1 LKSSFSQLQPG
12 TQHALSHGLGWRELR
27 PVQELSIPAIHSGK
41 NCLIL
46 APTAGGKTEAAMIP
60 VLDLLV
66 RDRTRP
72 VGALYLSPLKA
83 LVNNQEERLAQLF
96 GFCQR
101 RVFKWH
107 GDVTAARKKAF
118 LKDPADLLMTT
129 PESLE
134 VLLTASGPPALP
146 GRRELLQ
153 DLRVVVLDE
162 VHAFAGDDRGD
173 HLLCLLE
180 RLGDLIGRELQ
191 RIGLSAT
198 VGNPDFLLEWL
209 GGGELVDPGRP
220 KSKRKLEILPLSPFE
235 SPGLAA
241 ARLAQGKKT
250 LLFAE
255 SRSRTEELKTALQD
269 HGVTTYVHH
278 SAISREAREESERAF
293 ARGRNCCIVCT
304 STMELGL
311 DVGDLD
317 LVLQYHSP
325 ATVSAFLQRL
335 GRTGRRAD
343 TAGHMAFLTD
353 EGWSFLQVCA
363 LIELARRGWV
373 EPIEASPRSLVVF
386 LHQMLARVVSEG
398 SVAVTDL
405 LAGVGR
411 PYCFSELSRAT
422 RRRLLDHLL
431 EQDYFLQ
438 ADGAIV
444 LGTTG
449 ERRLS
454 KNHFQ
459 DLYSIFDTPR
469 SLKVINPRGQE
480 VGNIDAWFAQS
491 LGEQGKSVFALGG
504 RSWVPVRTDWENS
517 ILYVE
522 PAASGRVATWMGTPR
537 LLSRK
542 LCEEMHALLRSQE
555 PVPFLSER
563 GARTLQKLR
572 DEWRPHVEREGLNVS
587 WDGEWCTVYT
597 FAGGKINNLLGKAFQ
612 HQTGVQPSIN
622 NVQIKARA
630 DVARWDQT
638 LEAVRAG
645 HYREL
650 QHHLVQWLPRA
661 RFSKYQDLLP
671 PELLEVYLA
680 ERLLD
685 LPGAEEIAAQPLRI
699 RVSALH

>member
-1 LKSSFSQLQPG
+1 MI
-12 TQHALSHGLGWRELR
+12 THGLGWRELR
-27 PVQELSIPAIHSGK
+27 PVQEQSIPAVHSGR

-46 APTAGGKTEAAMIP
+46 APTAGGKTEAAMFP
-60 VLDLLV
+60 VLDLLL

-83 LVNNQEERLAQLF
+83 LINNQEERLAQLF
-96 GFCQR
+96 GYCQR

-107 GDVTAARKKAF
+107 GDVSPARKKAF

-134 VLLTASGPPALP
+134 VLLTASGPAALP

-173 HLLCLLE
+173 HLLSLLE
-180 RLGDLIGRELQ
+180 RLGALVGRNLQ

-198 VGNPDFLLEWL
+198 VGNPDFLLEWI

-235 SPGLAA
+235 SPSLAA

-255 SRSRTEELKTALQD
+255 SRSRTEELKTALQE

-293 ARGRNCCIVCT
+293 ARGSNCCIVCT

-317 LVLQYHSP
+317 QVLQYHAP

-343 TAGHMAFLTD
+343 KPGHMAFLTD

-363 LIELARRGWV
+363 LIELARQGWV

-405 LAGVGR
+405 LQGVGE

-422 RRRLLDHLL
+422 RRQLLDHLFA
-431 EQDYFLQ
+431 EDYFMQ
-438 ADGAIV
+438 ADGAV
-444 LGTTG
+444 SLGPTG

-459 DLYSIFDTPR
+459 DLYSIFDSPR
-469 SLKVINPRGQE
+469 SLKVINPKGQE
-480 VGNIDAWFAQS
+480 IGQLDAWFAQS
-491 LGEQGKSVFALGG
+491 LGEQGKSIFMLGG
-504 RSWVPVRTDWENS
+504 RSWIAVRTDWENS
-517 ILYVE
+517 VMYVE
-522 PAASGRVATWMGTPR
+522 PAASGKVATWMGSPR

-542 LCEEMHALLRSQE
+542 LCEEMHKLLRSPD
-555 PVPFLSER
+555 PVPFLSDR
-563 GARTLQKLR
+563 GGRTLARLR
-572 DEWRPHVEREGLNVS
+572 EDWAPHVERDGLAAS
-587 WDGEWCTVYT
+587 WDGEWCTLYT
-597 FAGGKINNLLGKAFQ
+597 FAGGKVNNLLGKAFQ

-630 DVARWDQT
+630 DVARWDGV
-638 LEAVRAG
+638 LEAIRAG

-650 QHHLVQWLPRA
+650 SRQLVQWLPRA

-685 LPGAEEIAAQPLRI
+685 LPGAEEVAARPLRI
-699 RVSALH
+699 RVSVS